1 MVFLRCLNIYG
12 SYFATPVVSSLWF
25 EAVCFQSSIPS
36 FSTLFYYIVHF
47 FVLVRY
53 VQDVRIGRVGML
65 PNLSDPFVNSVPAY
79 PCSV

>member
-12 SYFATPVVSSLWF
+12 SYLATPVVSSLWF

-53 VQDVRIGRVGML
+53 VQDVRIGRVLHSAEKWGCYRIYL
-65 PNLSDPFVNSVPAY
+65 ILL
-79 PCSV
+79 